1 MNDAREDKAPRYHEE
16 TARSVAKGLIIV
28 NTGDGKGKST
38 AGFGMVLRSLGR
50 GYKVAVVQFIKG
62 KWITGETK
70 ALKRFGRQIEVHTLG
85 DGFTWETQNL
95 EQDKATAKRAW
106 KKCLELIQ
114 SKGHR
119 VLFFDELNY
128 VLKYGFLSVEDVVS
142 GLKEKDPKTH
152 VILTGRDAPPE
163 IIEMAD
169 LVTEMREIKHPYKSQ
184 KIKAQPGIEY

>member
-70 ALKRFGRQIEVHTLG
+70 ALKRFGRQIELHTLG
-85 DGFTWETQNL
+85 TALRGKPRTWSRTRPRPSE
-95 EQDKATAKRAW
+95 
-106 KKCLELIQ
+106 
-114 SKGHR
+114 
-119 VLFFDELNY
+119 
-128 VLKYGFLSVEDVVS
+128 
-142 GLKEKDPKTH
+142 P
-152 VILTGRDAPPE
+152 GRNA
-163 IIEMAD
+163 
-169 LVTEMREIKHPYKSQ
+169 SN
-184 KIKAQPGIEY
+184 